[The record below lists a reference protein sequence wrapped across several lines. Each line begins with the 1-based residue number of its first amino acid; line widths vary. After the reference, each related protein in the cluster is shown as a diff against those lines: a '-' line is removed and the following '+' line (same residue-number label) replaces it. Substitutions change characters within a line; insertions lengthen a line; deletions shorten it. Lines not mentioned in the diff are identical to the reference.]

1 MVNKYNLC
9 DKVRTKIHYENDNR
23 KEVDAFIRGIE
34 LVDETDENRFIY
46 VSKELNVEYDTLF
59 ADSIE
64 DAKHQIEDMLVDHW
78 NDEID
83 YLENRIKSFQGEE

>member
-34 LVDETDENRFIY
+34 LVDETDEIRYKIWFE
-46 VSKELNVEYDTLF
+46 SDKFDKKLGCTG
-59 ADSIE
+59 SIGYIS
-64 DAKHQIEDMLVDHW
+64 Q
-78 NDEID
+78 
-83 YLENRIKSFQGEE
+83 

>member
-34 LVDETDENRFIY
+34 LVDETDEIRYFG
-46 VSKELNVEYDTLF
+46 LN
-59 ADSIE
+59 
-64 DAKHQIEDMLVDHW
+64 QISL
-78 NDEID
+78 
-83 YLENRIKSFQGEE
+83 IKN

>member
-34 LVDETDENRFIY
+34 LVDGTDEITQRF
-46 VSKELNVEYDTLF
+46 
-59 ADSIE
+59 SILIRR
-64 DAKHQIEDMLVDHW
+64 KHIPQI
-78 NDEID
+78 
-83 YLENRIKSFQGEE
+83 R

>member
-34 LVDETDENRFIY
+34 LVDGTDEIRYKIWFEPEEFHKKTRQHRLYRIY
-46 VSKELNVEYDTLF
+46 KSRRHYRTLF
-59 ADSIE
+59 
-64 DAKHQIEDMLVDHW
+64 
-78 NDEID
+78 
-83 YLENRIKSFQGEE
+83 

>member
-34 LVDETDENRFIY
+34 LVDETDEIRYKIWFESDKFDKKI
-46 VSKELNVEYDTLF
+46 
-59 ADSIE
+59 
-64 DAKHQIEDMLVDHW
+64 
-78 NDEID
+78 
-83 YLENRIKSFQGEE
+83 R

>member
-34 LVDETDENRFIY
+34 LVDETDGIRYKIWFESDKFDKN
-46 VSKELNVEYDTLF
+46 
-59 ADSIE
+59 
-64 DAKHQIEDMLVDHW
+64 
-78 NDEID
+78 
-83 YLENRIKSFQGEE
+83 

>member
-34 LVDETDENRFIY
+34 LVDETDEIRYKIWFKSDKFDKKLGCTGCIGY
-46 VSKELNVEYDTLF
+46 ISQ
-59 ADSIE
+59 E
-64 DAKHQIEDMLVDHW
+64 DIIGLCS
-78 NDEID
+78 EI
-83 YLENRIKSFQGEE
+83 K

>member
-34 LVDETDENRFIY
+34 LVDETDEIRYKIWFGSDKFDKKLGSTGCIGY
-46 VSKELNVEYDTLF
+46 ISQ
-59 ADSIE
+59 E
-64 DAKHQIEDMLVDHW
+64 DIIGLCS
-78 NDEID
+78 EI
-83 YLENRIKSFQGEE
+83 K

>member
-34 LVDETDENRFIY
+34 LVDETDEIRYKIWF
-46 VSKELNVEYDTLF
+46 ELDKFDKKLGSTGCIGYI
-59 ADSIE
+59 SQE
-64 DAKHQIEDMLVDHW
+64 DIIGLCS
-78 NDEID
+78 EI
-83 YLENRIKSFQGEE
+83 K